1 MTETNALISQY
12 PPCFYCPLPSEYIE
26 PKLDDGEVINVC
38 KKHFH
43 YRHMG

>member
-1 MTETNALISQY
+1 MINNNVTDSQY
-12 PPCFYCPLPSEYIE
+12 PPCFYCLSPSEYLE
-26 PKLDDGEVINVC
+26 PKVDDGEIINVC